1 MFCCKHEVTAKKH
14 KSAKETMHRS
24 ISSRLPSSPELL
36 QWEPQKKI
44 TKRCPV
50 EVKVERVW
58 GKEELRDIEKSFEIT
73 SKASPN
79 PPLDAWL
86 GEGA

>member
-1 MFCCKHEVTAKKH
+1 MFCCTHEVTTKEH

-24 ISSRLPSSPELL
+24 ISSPSSFHSRAVAGRASE
-36 QWEPQKKI
+36 ENI
-44 TKRCPV
+44 KRCPV
-50 EVKVERVW
+50 EAKVERVW